1 MPSRTRAA
9 INKGYGTG
17 PAMGILTTMK
27 PRRVRSSK
35 GGKVML
41 KKGSP
46 EAKEYMARL
55 RSLRGKG
62 SYTDAALKG
71 YGSYTNAAM
80 RGYGFSEILTPLTD
94 EFGEGIGNLVKVL
107 AKKLH
112 TSLSDLATNP
122 DKLLFAINQ
131 YAPSIFG
138 KVKNF
143 FKRIFKREKMPSKA
157 EIERVKQYLEQQIQ
171 NKRRRRPPV
180 EDDYDDYDEPRPK
193 PKPTP
198 RYRPKPKP
206 SVTVD
211 YLDSDY
217 EDEEYPSHRPTTK
230 RPSVNSPEFYLQQ
243 QRKPAIDYSY
253 MDDIDY

>member
-9 INKGYGTG
+9 INKGYGKG
-17 PAMGILTTMK
+17 PAMGILTSLTPK
-27 PRRVRSSK
+27 RVKSPK
-35 GGKVML
+35 GGKVVL

-55 RSLRGKG
+55 RSLRGRG

-80 RGYGFSEILTPLTD
+80 RGYGFSEILSPLTE

-143 FKRIFKREKMPSKA
+143 FNRIFKREKMPSKA
-157 EIERVKQYLEQQIQ
+157 EVERVKRYLEQQIQ
-171 NKRRRRPPV
+171 KKRRRRRRDI
-180 EDDYDDYDEPRPK
+180 DDYDDDDEPKSKPKPRPRPRPK
-193 PKPTP
+193 P
-198 RYRPKPKP
+198 
-206 SVTVD
+206 SVQIEF
-211 YLDSDY
+211 LDSDD
-217 EDEEYPSHRPTTK
+217 EDEVYPSHGPTTK

-243 QRKPAIDYSY
+243 QRKPTVEYSY

>member
-9 INKGYGTG
+9 INKGYGTP
-17 PAMGILTTMK
+17 PAMGILTTM
-27 PRRVRSSK
+27 RAGRTRSSK

-80 RGYGFSEILTPLTD
+80 RGYGFSEILTPLT
-94 EFGEGIGNLVKVL
+94 EQFGEGIGTLVKAL

-171 NKRRRRPPV
+171 DKRRRREVPV
-180 EDDYDDYDEPRPK
+180 EDDYDDYYEPRPK
-193 PKPTP
+193 PKPKPRP

-217 EDEEYPSHRPTTK
+217 EDDVYPTTK
-230 RPSVNSPEFYLQQ
+230 KPSVNSPEFYLQQ
-243 QRKPAIDYSY
+243 QRKPAIEYSY